1 MKTLSLI
8 LFMLFAA
15 KNLCAQKLDLKKLDE
30 FSVETSQTRDVKVA
44 GEKARHKIQKYTFQF
59 KSLGETADGYKLS
72 CKMVRASIRE
82 EHLRK
87 ENSSLFVFNSDTI
100 RNSLTNNSI
109 ILEPLFFLE
118 KTFDVYVGYDGKLLK
133 TDGIEELIQSAFAKW
148 QIAESTTE
156 YFNDN
161 TAREM
166 TATMRKIFLELPE
179 HKIAYQSTWDNKT
192 TGVNYKVTAIA
203 GSLLT
208 ITGTGGDTLTA
219 RYTLNDV
226 NGLLEDA
233 KSHFKKVIPAYQWDE
248 TIDYAHKLIYDKHL
262 SATVDTAWV
271 NMAILMS
278 SWSDAF
284 YTKSRDIDSLK
295 AVTYFNAHDT
305 QFANDRLYNSQKLY
319 LAQHLTG
326 VKDRKY
332 YNKLLNS
339 MPTVFVADDPV
350 PLVNKLSNMMRLN
363 ADSAYNVIKY
373 YYKHPEFGSWLQSH
387 LARNLYVGENTA
399 ISEAVFNRMLND
411 KTMRLQPKLTAMNA
425 WLNAKKNPEDQTV
438 LLKTYNKLLAMNDTY
453 ILEGNGT
460 RYAFLTYKMLL
471 KANKTSQANNLL
483 KKTMQNLER
492 YAADTLNRRRLVYK
506 NKLAYVNYLLYQT
519 TIKTDS
525 VTAMT
530 YFAKAAEYSPNERS
544 EYSYNA
550 FDDQDYLN
558 SKKSYREDYITKLF
572 ANGPNETAF
581 KLFVDVINLNVSQI
595 DEMRKIYEKSVK
607 NKSFAD
613 FFKDNVVSTWPDAP
627 DFELAGI
634 DGKTH
639 KLSDYRGQW
648 LVIDFWGTW
657 CGPCRSDMPRVNKFN
672 TDVNAG
678 KFKGVSFLSIAC
690 HDKEDDVKSY
700 LAGTGFGIPVAMGTL
715 DFINAYKVQAFPTKL
730 LISPNGKM
738 TTALHGST
746 GSATVIYMNLSWEN
760 TVSKLSKL
768 YTMN

>member
-1 MKTLSLI
+1 MKNLCLLLLA
-8 LFMLFAA
+8 LFTAQT
-15 KNLCAQKLDLKKLDE
+15 LCAQKLDLKKLDE
-30 FSVETSQTRDVKVA
+30 FSVETSQTQDVKVA
-44 GEKARHKIQKYTFQF
+44 GEKDRHKIKKYTFQF
-59 KSLGETADGYKLS
+59 KKLGETAEGYRLS
-72 CKMVRASIRE
+72 CKLVRANLRE
-82 EHLRK
+82 EYFGK
-87 ENSSLFVFNSDTI
+87 YSSSFVFNTDTI
-100 RNSLTNNSI
+100 RKSLTNNSI

-118 KTFDVYVGYDGKLLK
+118 KTFNVYVSYDGKKLK
-133 TDGIEELIQSAFAKW
+133 TDGIKELIQSAFTKW
-148 QIAESTTE
+148 QIAESTRE
-156 YFNDN
+156 YFNGN
-161 TAREM
+161 TEREI
-166 TATMRKIFLELPE
+166 TATMRSIFMELPQQ
-179 HKIAYQSTWDNKT
+179 KIAYQSTWDNKA

-208 ITGTGGDTLTA
+208 ITGAGGDTLTA

-233 KSHFKKVIPAYQWDE
+233 KIHSKKVVPAYKWGE

-262 SATVDTAWV
+262 STPVDTAWI

-278 SWSDAF
+278 SSSDAF
-284 YTKSRDIDSLK
+284 YTQARDIDSLK
-295 AVTYFNAHDT
+295 AVTYFNAHDA
-305 QFANDRLYNSQKLY
+305 QFANDKLYNSQKLY

-373 YYKHPEFGSWLQSH
+373 YYKHPEFGGWLQSH
-387 LARNLYVGENTA
+387 LARNLYDGNNTA
-399 ISEAVFNRMLND
+399 IVEAVFNRLLND
-411 KTMRLQPKLTAMNA
+411 KTMRLKPKLTAMNA
-425 WLNAKKNPEDQTV
+425 WLEVKKNPEDEAL
-438 LLKTYNKLLAMNDTY
+438 LLKAYNKLLAMNDTY
-453 ILEGNGT
+453 MLEGNGT
-460 RYAFLTYKMLL
+460 RYAFLMYKMLL
-471 KANKTSQANNLL
+471 KENKTAQANNLL

-492 YAADTLNRRRLVYK
+492 YAADTLNTRRLVYK
-506 NKLAYVNYLLYQT
+506 NKLAYANYLLYQT
-519 TIKTDS
+519 NIKTDS
-525 VTAMT
+525 VAAMA

-544 EYSYNA
+544 EYSYSA
-550 FDDQDYLN
+550 FDDHDYLK

-572 ANGPNETAF
+572 ANGPNETAL

-607 NKSFAD
+607 AKSFAD

-634 DGKTH
+634 NGKTH
-639 KLSDYRGQW
+639 KLSDYRGKW

-657 CGPCRSDMPRVNKFN
+657 CGPCRTEMPSIDKFN
-672 TDVNAG
+672 NDVNAG

-690 HDKEDDVKSY
+690 HDRETDVKNY
-700 LAGTGFGIPVAMGTL
+700 LAGTGFGIPVAMGTV
-715 DFINAYKVQAFPTKL
+715 DMVNTYKITAFPTKL